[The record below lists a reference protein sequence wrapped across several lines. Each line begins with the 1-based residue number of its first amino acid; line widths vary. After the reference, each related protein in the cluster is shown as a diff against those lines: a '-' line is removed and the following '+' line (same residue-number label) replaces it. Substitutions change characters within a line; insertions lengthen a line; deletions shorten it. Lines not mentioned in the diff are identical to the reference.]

1 MGSSS
6 PGVTG
11 VRVRALIF
19 WKGSNQ
25 VLVSSEWI
33 LSWNQLRQALPSQG
47 PYPRFSQGLR
57 EEYDGGFTPL

>member
-6 PGVTG
+6 PRVTG

-19 WKGSNQ
+19 WKGGNQ

-33 LSWNQLRQALPSQG
+33 FSWNQLRQALPSQG
-47 PYPRFSQGLR
+47 PYPRFSQGL
-57 EEYDGGFTPL
+57 